1 MVRVGDDD
9 DQNGAA
15 ATKGNEGE
23 SEGGGTCASLG
34 FAFGFGSDASDV
46 MEPEMSRT
54 TMQCKGRRLGLSLAV
69 MVRQMSPPLAWHSRE
84 TSSQGAKSAEKLML
98 MLLSAACV
106 DTYKSSSSRCFCARA
121 IGPLAP
127 QPAPRQRRARHS
139 TERVTDW
146 LRGRLLG
153 WVTYVDVWQ

>member
-1 MVRVGDDD
+1 LVRVGDEDA
-9 DQNGAA
+9 QNGAA
-15 ATKGNEGE
+15 AAKGNEGE
-23 SEGGGTCASLG
+23 REAGGTCASLG

-69 MVRQMSPPLAWHSRE
+69 IVRQMSLPLAWHSRE

-106 DTYKSSSSRCFCARA
+106 DTNNPSSSRYFCPLAL
-121 IGPLAP
+121 GPLAP
-127 QPAPRQRRARHS
+127 QPAPRQRRAHPHS
-139 TERVTDW
+139 THSHSLAEGKVAGVSD
-146 LRGRLLG
+146 G
-153 WVTYVDVWQ
+153 